1 MNQQRQDDEG
11 NEAVTVFRRACRAM
25 KSAMRD
31 EAGVTAIE
39 YALLAALIAI
49 VVSGSIVLV
58 GSSLNGL
65 WTTVS
70 DAVVAAVAGS

>member
-1 MNQQRQDDEG
+1 MSQQRQDDQG
-11 NEAVTVFRRACRAM
+11 NGVTVFRRACRAM

-49 VVSGSIVLV
+49 VVVGSITSA
-58 GSSLNGL
+58 GNSLNGL
-65 WTTVS
+65 WTMVS
-70 DAVVAAVAGS
+70 TEVAAVVAGL